1 MIKSMTGFQSLTRE
15 EPDATIGVTIR
26 AVNHRYLDLHLRL
39 PAAFAHLEP
48 SLRSILQQ
56 RLSRGRV
63 ELSLTVQT
71 RLVPTV
77 EVEVNE
83 EVARSLA
90 SAVERLRAIGLVNGG
105 LSAGDLMRVPLA
117 MSIRER
123 PPDAESPA
131 AREVARL
138 IEGAV
143 EEAAAGLD
151 AMRVREGEALAADLS
166 ARLET
171 VSQGLE
177 RLAAVAEE
185 GRAGLEARLRQRIS
199 ELPSDLQGDPMATA
213 QEIVRF
219 TARSDIS
226 EEVVRFR
233 SHVRQWADLVAGS
246 EPCGRKLDFVL
257 QEMNR
262 EVNTIG
268 AKADGAAVG
277 EIIVELKAELERM
290 REQVQNVE

>member
-1 MIKSMTGFQSLTRE
+1 M
-15 EPDATIGVTIR
+15 
-26 AVNHRYLDLHLRL
+26 
-39 PAAFAHLEP
+39 
-48 SLRSILQQ
+48 
-56 RLSRGRV
+56 
-63 ELSLTVQT
+63 
-71 RLVPTV
+71 
-77 EVEVNE
+77 
-83 EVARSLA
+83 
-90 SAVERLRAIGLVNGG
+90 
-105 LSAGDLMRVPLA
+105 
-117 MSIRER
+117 
-123 PPDAESPA
+123 
-131 AREVARL
+131 
-138 IEGAV
+138 